1 MFRAPIAPLARPWS
15 WRTSRRRKGGAKGLA
30 AAGGW
35 VFLVNDTND
44 FLAWQYGVSRWTPED
59 RSAVRNLLT
68 ERSRIL
74 ADRCYHMVISREKS
88 VIYAEWLP
96 GGLDRLSI
104 DPARPA
110 AAMAQMFPNEV
121 LYLAPRLEEL
131 KRLGLLFF
139 RGDTHV
145 NWLGAYHVYRET
157 ILALAARGAAVG
169 TPIGFAQL
177 GPYIA
182 GMEGDIL
189 MQLPE
194 AAKPEF
200 ERGAVL
206 GRVGA
211 MLEVTISHV
220 LPEPKRRARQVP
232 TPGGYVPGGGGRETI
247 IMEQDDQTLP
257 RALVFRDSTA
267 TLSIDL
273 LAEHFSRSVYIWPEG
288 DVIGA
293 LIDRE
298 QPDIIL
304 HFVAERFLATYP
316 RAMSINRALG

>member
-1 MFRAPIAPLARPWS
+1 MPDTRSDPCADSADGAALILAELK
-15 WRTSRRRKGGAKGLA
+15 TSQGGAKGLA

-35 VFLVNDTND
+35 VFLINDTND

-68 ERSRIL
+68 ERTRIL
-74 ADRCYHMVISREKS
+74 ADRCYQMVISPEKS
-88 VIYAEWLP
+88 VVYAEWLP

-110 AAMAQMFPNEV
+110 VAMAQMFPNEV

-177 GPYIA
+177 GHYIA

-194 AAKPEF
+194 AARPEF

-220 LPEPKRRARQVP
+220 LPESKRRARQVP

-247 IMEQDDQTLP
+247 IM
-257 RALVFRDSTA
+257 
-267 TLSIDL
+267 
-273 LAEHFSRSVYIWPEG
+273 
-288 DVIGA
+288 
-293 LIDRE
+293 
-298 QPDIIL
+298 
-304 HFVAERFLATYP
+304 
-316 RAMSINRALG
+316 